1 MGQVVNLR
9 RRRKQALRQQ
19 AIDKAAE
26 NRLKHGRSKAERE
39 AEATSSAKAR
49 RHIEGHR
56 LDAGDR
62 T

>member
-9 RRRKQALRQQ
+9 LRRKQAKRQQ
-19 AIDKAAE
+19 ATDIAAE
-26 NRLKHGRSKAERE
+26 NRVKHGRSKTERVGE
-39 AEATSSAKAR
+39 ALSSAKAR

>member
-9 RRRKQALRQQ
+9 LRRKHAKRQQ
-19 AIDKAAE
+19 AVENAAE
-26 NRLKHGRSKAERE
+26 NRLKHGRSKAERA
-39 AEATSSAKAR
+39 AEAMQSAKAR
-49 RHIEGHR
+49 RQIEGHR

>member
-9 RRRKQALRQQ
+9 LRRKHAKRQQ
-19 AIDKAAE
+19 AVENAAE
-26 NRLKHGRSKAERE
+26 NRLKHGRSKAER
-39 AEATSSAKAR
+39 AAGAIQSAKAR
-49 RHIEGHR
+49 RQIEGHR

>member
-9 RRRKQALRQQ
+9 LRRKQAVRQQ
-19 AIDKAAE
+19 ANEGAAE

-39 AEATSSAKAR
+39 LEATRSDKAR